1 MSGGNVNVGVSVMVA
16 VGTGV
21 GLAVGDGVRVGA
33 GVLVG
38 AKVGVG
44 TGVAVGA
51 RVTVGVGLGG
61 EVGIGVKVGVRAGK
75 GSILTL
81 AVTLLLPLLGS
92 VSLPATLP
100 ATDKFPASEVSSI
113 REMDT
118 TTSSSLA
125 TAPKRQETA
134 PSEISHVPWSGRA
147 DTTLMPGGSNSVST
161 TAVALEGPEL
171 ATVSS

>member
-1 MSGGNVNVGVSVMVA
+1 MVVA
-16 VGTGV
+16 
-21 GLAVGDGVRVGA
+21 A

-51 RVTVGVGLGG
+51 GVTVGVELGM
-61 EVGIGVKVGVRAGK
+61 GVKVGVGAGK
-75 GSILTL
+75 ESILTL

-118 TTSSSLA
+118 TTSLSLD

-134 PSEISHVPWSGRA
+134 PS
-147 DTTLMPGGSNSVST
+147 
-161 TAVALEGPEL
+161 
-171 ATVSS
+171 